1 MIKDIKGYEG
11 LYQISSDGKVYSK
24 DRYVKGRYSKRLIKG
39 KALKTYLDK
48 SGYERVDLYKNN
60 HVSKCKVHRL
70 VLITFDKE
78 RKDLDVNH
86 IDGNKLNN
94 SIDNLEWCTRKENIH
109 HAVINGLNK
118 QSQRICAIKGEEKY
132 TSSSIYGMYDVLKD
146 MINIECTR
154 HTFGTNVLR
163 AINTD
168 GIYYGF
174 KFRRVVV

>member
-1 MIKDIKGYEG
+1 MMKDIKGYEG
-11 LYQISSDGKVYSK
+11 LYQISSDGKIYSK
-24 DRYVKGRYSKRLIKG
+24 DRYVKGRYGKRLIKG
-39 KALKTYLDK
+39 KLIKTYLDRN
-48 SGYERVDLYKNN
+48 GYERVDLYKDN
-60 HVSKCKVHRL
+60 HASKCKVHRL

-118 QSQRICAIKGEEKY
+118 QSQRIYAIRENEKY
-132 TSSSIYGMYDVLKD
+132 TSASIYGMYDILKSK
-146 MINIECTR
+146 IKIKCTR

-163 AINTD
+163 AINTN

-174 KFRRVVV
+174 EFRKVVV